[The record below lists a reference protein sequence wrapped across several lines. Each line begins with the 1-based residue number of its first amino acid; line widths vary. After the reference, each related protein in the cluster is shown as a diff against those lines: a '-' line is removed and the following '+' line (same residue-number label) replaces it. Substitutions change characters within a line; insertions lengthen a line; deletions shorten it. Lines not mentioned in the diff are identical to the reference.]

1 MTCGNNFLWLQVLS
15 AAVSEV
21 CFDHYWK
28 QTRALNSTKNPWAN
42 PSSWLIIEH
51 WEEATINNPW
61 KKAKI
66 NRTADGQLLLR
77 CWELNA
83 VSVQKHCKRWELQ
96 SSETFIIRA
105 ETYSQNCRRAALFC
119 CIVPRF
125 CSKHTHMFKEPMTE
139 LFHHHLSYIKY
150 FAYLTLREPKNMAM
164 RQFSRQNV
172 ARWSDF

>member
-28 QTRALNSTKNPWAN
+28 QTRALNITKNPWAN

-83 VSVQKHCKRWELQ
+83 ESVQKHCKRWELQ
-96 SSETFIIRA
+96 RSETFIIRA

-119 CIVPRF
+119 CVVPQF
-125 CSKHTHMFKEPMTE
+125 CSKHTHA
-139 LFHHHLSYIKY
+139 HVQR
-150 FAYLTLREPKNMAM
+150 AYDRI
-164 RQFSRQNV
+164 FSSSPFV
-172 ARWSDF
+172 Y

>member
-28 QTRALNSTKNPWAN
+28 QTRALNITKNPWAN

-96 SSETFIIRA
+96 RSETFIIRA
-105 ETYSQNCRRAALFC
+105 ETYSQNCRRAAVLLRSSS
-119 CIVPRF
+119 VLQQTHTRT
-125 CSKHTHMFKEPMTE
+125 CSKSLWQNFFIIPFRILNILHT
-139 LFHHHLSYIKY
+139 
-150 FAYLTLREPKNMAM
+150 
-164 RQFSRQNV
+164 
-172 ARWSDF
+172 